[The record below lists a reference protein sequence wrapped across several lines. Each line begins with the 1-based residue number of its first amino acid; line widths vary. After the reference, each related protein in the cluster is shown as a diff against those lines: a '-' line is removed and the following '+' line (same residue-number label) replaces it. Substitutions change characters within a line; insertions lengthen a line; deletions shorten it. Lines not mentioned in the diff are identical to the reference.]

1 MVKGLLLF
9 IAGFLVGANVV
20 YFLMTRLDHGGV
32 SAPGAA
38 PTTSVAP
45 ASADGNVAAPV
56 EPDRLGEPHG
66 PSTPAPAPPVAP
78 GEPAPPVATPSAAPP
93 GSALLMPVRG
103 VRPEQIEDTYNQMRG
118 DTRIHEALDIMAP
131 RGTPVVAAVDGT
143 VEKLFTSDAGGLTV
157 YQFDPSARY
166 VYYYAHLDSYAPGL
180 QEGMRLR
187 RGDVIGTV
195 GSTGNASPDGPHLH
209 FAIFLLG
216 PEKQWWKGTPV
227 NPYPLL
233 RGG

>member
-1 MVKGLLLF
+1 MLKGLLLF
-9 IAGFLVGANVV
+9 IAGVLVGANVV
-20 YFLMTRLDHGGV
+20 YFLMTRHDRVGV
-32 SAPGAA
+32 DAPENAPVPAIPSAPSAGTAA
-38 PTTSVAP
+38 TTAPAGSQVPTIQPPATPAVAANPVAP
-45 ASADGNVAAPV
+45 PPA
-56 EPDRLGEPHG
+56 
-66 PSTPAPAPPVAP
+66 APAPLP
-78 GEPAPPVATPSAAPP
+78 PAT
-93 GSALLMPVRG
+93 ALLIPVRG
-103 VRPEQIEDTYNQMRG
+103 VRPEQLGDTYNQTRG
-118 DTRIHEALDIMAP
+118 GTRIHEALDIMAP

-157 YQFDPSARY
+157 YQFDPSATY
-166 VYYYAHLDSYAPGL
+166 AYYYAHLDSYAPGL
-180 QEGMRLR
+180 REGMQLR

-233 RGG
+233 RSR